1 MGGDEF
7 LAVLCD
13 EDYDGRE
20 ELRAELISCMSPYS
34 DRLPLP
40 DDYVS
45 IASGI
50 AVYDPQADQNVSD
63 VLKRADDEMYEN
75 KTFIKSG
82 KIC

>member
-1 MGGDEF
+1 MNSWQF
-7 LAVLCD
+7 CVMRIMT
-13 EDYDGRE
+13 DGRNSGRS
-20 ELRAELISCMSPYS
+20 LSA
-34 DRLPLP
+34 

-63 VLKRADDEMYEN
+63 VLKRADEEMYEN